1 MSTDIDG
8 TPLLLLRPDKVVL
21 LMGMCVRAAPLF
33 AHEQEL
39 LDQLTKFACEAVGI
53 KPSSSRSPSGPP
65 PASPA

>member
-8 TPLLLLRPDKVVL
+8 TPILILNPEKVVL

-33 AHEQEL
+33 KHEQEL
-39 LDQLTKFACEAVGI
+39 LDTLTAFACEAVGI
-53 KPSSSRSPSGPP
+53 KPSSSRSASASP